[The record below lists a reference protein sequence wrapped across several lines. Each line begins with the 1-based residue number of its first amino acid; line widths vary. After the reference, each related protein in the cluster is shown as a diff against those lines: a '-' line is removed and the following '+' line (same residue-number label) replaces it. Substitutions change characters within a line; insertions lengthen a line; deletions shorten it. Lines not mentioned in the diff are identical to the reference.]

1 MDDDIGEVGWSG
13 EACGQV
19 GLAVANDDGNNDDDE
34 RRDGKD
40 GEVSLLQMEVEFDNG
55 DRGVGDR
62 AQRRL
67 KAVANRTQ
75 PLHKATPTGLS
86 RLYNQIACLLSEA
99 DVQGP
104 MVAMQPQ
111 VAEVYK
117 NTNRLE

>member
-1 MDDDIGEVGWSG
+1 MG
-13 EACGQV
+13 
-19 GLAVANDDGNNDDDE
+19 
-34 RRDGKD
+34 
-40 GEVSLLQMEVEFDNG
+40 LLQMEVEFDDG

-62 AQRRL
+62 AQRWS

-86 RLYNQIACLLSEA
+86 QLYNQIACLLPKA
-99 DVQGP
+99 NVQGP
-104 MVAMQPQ
+104 IVAMQPQ